1 MTKKIENDV
10 TPNVKKAEKARKS
23 HTATPE
29 STKPDNRS
37 LDKSYENRAAALTKN
52 APGTK
57 TEKAAPK
64 TKTAK
69 RNKKKKDDGV
79 TENAPYSNLARY
91 RMISGADDVI
101 NSSGS

>member
-23 HTATPE
+23 HTAMPE

-37 LDKSYENRAAALTKN
+37 LDKSYENRAACLTKD

-57 TEKAAPK
+57 TEKLAPK
-64 TKTAK
+64 TTK